1 MQTSDILGSSDSKIG
16 NVDVLSNGGRIQ
28 PGCYR
33 NENNINECKIP
44 IFCNII
50 SISFLF
56 IDKKY
61 NIFLKWD
68 LQSSVHLIVEYNFFI
83 TAWDQTIKPGFISF
97 DIGF

>member
-50 SISFLF
+50 SIF
-56 IDKKY
+56 
-61 NIFLKWD
+61 
-68 LQSSVHLIVEYNFFI
+68 FFI
-83 TAWDQTIKPGFISF
+83 YWQKI
-97 DIGF
+97 